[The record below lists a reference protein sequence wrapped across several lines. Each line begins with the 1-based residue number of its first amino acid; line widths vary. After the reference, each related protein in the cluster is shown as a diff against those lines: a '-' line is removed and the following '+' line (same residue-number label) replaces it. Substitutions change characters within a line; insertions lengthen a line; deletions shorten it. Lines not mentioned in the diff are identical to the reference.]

1 MWFSFFVY
9 CSIYQ
14 PYKVKDFKQNKIA
27 LNYELE
33 QFKSILDELLPRYSL
48 LLKKDNLTKKELKEL
63 GDIEHYLIEVNS
75 KITAIKEML
84 EEDLFGHSLDIYYKL
99 KKKANAGDISAA
111 AKLERM
117 RQSFEESFKGDRIFN
132 WN

>member
-1 MWFSFFVY
+1 M
-9 CSIYQ
+9 
-14 PYKVKDFKQNKIA
+14 KDFKQNKIA
-27 LNYELE
+27 LNHELE
-33 QFKSILDELLPRYSL
+33 QFKTILDQLLPRYSF
-48 LLKKDNLTKKELKEL
+48 LLKKDNLSKKELKEL

-75 KITAIKEML
+75 KITTIKEML

-99 KKKANAGDISAA
+99 KKKAVLGDSAAA

-117 RQSFEESFKGDRIFN
+117 RETFEESFKGDRIFN

>member
-1 MWFSFFVY
+1 
-9 CSIYQ
+9 
-14 PYKVKDFKQNKIA
+14 VKDFKQHKIA

-33 QFKSILDELLPRYSL
+33 QFKSILNELLPRYSL
-48 LLKKDNLTKKELKEL
+48 LLKKDNLSKKELKEL
-63 GDIEHYLIEVNS
+63 GDVEHYLIEVNS

-99 KKKANAGDISAA
+99 KKKAISGDNSAA

-117 RQSFEESFKGDRIFN
+117 RQTFEESFKGDKIFN

>member
-1 MWFSFFVY
+1 M
-9 CSIYQ
+9 
-14 PYKVKDFKQNKIA
+14 KDFKQNKIA

-33 QFKSILDELLPRYSL
+33 QFRAILDELLPRYSL
-48 LLKKDNLTKKELKEL
+48 LLKKDNLSKKELKEL
-63 GDIEHYLIEVNS
+63 GDIEHYLIEVTS

-99 KKKANAGDISAA
+99 KKKAVSGDQAA
-111 AKLERM
+111 KAKLERM
-117 RQSFEESFKGDRIFN
+117 RQTFEESFKGDKIFN